1 MDINQI
7 KNLIRIG
14 TVSAVNGESCSARV
28 AFEDKDNMVS
38 AELPIITIGSKQTK
52 AYWLPEVGTQ
62 VLVYD
67 KWSPADTL
75 AGCILRQITGS
86 LGTVDRGV
94 KARPGIIVLN
104 STHMPAVLV
113 EMGFIT
119 NDADCRMLI
128 NQQDE
133 LARAIA
139 RGVTDYI
146 TERGE

>member
-62 VLVYD
+62 VL
-67 KWSPADTL
+67 
-75 AGCILRQITGS
+75 CIFQPNASGS
-86 LGTVDRGV
+86 
-94 KARPGIIVLN
+94 GISKGFVIGAFY
-104 STHMPAVLV
+104 ST
-113 EMGFIT
+113 
-119 NDADCRMLI
+119 
-128 NQQDE
+128 
-133 LARAIA
+133 
-139 RGVTDYI
+139 
-146 TERGE
+146 

>member
-62 VLVYD
+62 VLCIFQPNASGSGISKGFVMGAFYSTQD
-67 KWSPADTL
+67 APVEKNADV
-75 AGCILRQITGS
+75 RSITFADGS
-86 LGTVDRGV
+86 FIRYNDGDIEINAKGRL
-94 KARPGIIVLN
+94 VLKG
-104 STHMPAVLV
+104 ST
-113 EMGFIT
+113 I
-119 NDADCRMLI
+119 LI
-128 NQQDE
+128 N
-133 LARAIA
+133 
-139 RGVTDYI
+139 
-146 TERGE
+146 